1 MDSGRQ
7 VLTIDNVPV
16 TTTTTTTEMTTQE
29 VDYDEVTVRGNVS
42 VKTSSADRVPAHTA
56 ASVLVILLAIACLVN

>member
-1 MDSGRQ
+1 MMTNEVMID
-7 VLTIDNVPV
+7 DNVPV

-29 VDYDEVTVRGNVS
+29 ADYDEVTVQGNVS

-56 ASVLVILLAIACLVN
+56 ASALIILLAIACLVN

>member
-1 MDSGRQ
+1 MESGRK

-16 TTTTTTTEMTTQE
+16 TTTTTEMTTQE
-29 VDYDEVTVRGNVS
+29 ADYDEVTVRGNVS

-56 ASVLVILLAIACLVN
+56 ARVLVILSAIACLVN